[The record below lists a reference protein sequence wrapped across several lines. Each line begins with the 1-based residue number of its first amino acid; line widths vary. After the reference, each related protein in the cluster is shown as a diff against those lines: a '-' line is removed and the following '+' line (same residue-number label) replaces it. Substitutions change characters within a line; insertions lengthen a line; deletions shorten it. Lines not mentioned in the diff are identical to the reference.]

1 MKELQKKAE
10 HKAPAAHKEPAPK
23 KTAPAKA
30 PGTKPAPVRKAIV
43 KPTLADH
50 VAGVLDNLEA
60 NGLLADHGRN
70 VAYDLI
76 SQDIDSNRLDYKRHD
91 LTNKELKNLL
101 GIK

>member
-10 HKAPAAHKEPAPK
+10 HKAPAAHKE
-23 KTAPAKA
+23 
-30 PGTKPAPVRKAIV
+30 PAPVRKAIV